1 MNTIL
6 RLFLCLGLFSFVLQ
20 AQGAFNL
27 PSVLPVVSDS
37 TCSINC
43 QDPGYRLMTQ
53 VLDGETITREYIIH
67 VPSGYQEGD
76 NLPLVIA
83 YHGFGGCA
91 YYMQEEAGNG
101 ALNDLADEE
110 GFFVAYPQAA
120 YRPAKEDVY
129 WEPGFNGGESIY
141 QDDIYF
147 TEQMMGHIHDE
158 FSVDLSSVYA
168 AGYSNGGMLTYSLA
182 CLRGDLFAACGVMSG
197 ALLDDMATCNPANPV
212 PLIIFHGTGDF
223 VLPYNGGQYYT
234 PVQDVVGQWL
244 VHNQIPASSLIST
257 ELNGG
262 NVVHENY
269 QGGAD
274 NTCLS
279 FYTVEEEYGSPGD
292 HVWFSQDMDGI
303 SPTRIMWEFFSE
315 GCGTVS
321 GTPPEMETGVVV
333 FPVPFDDQFVLGN
346 QSLALAHYAM
356 FDVQGTLVHQGRV
369 GADGSIVGLGG
380 LTPGFY
386 ILNAGGQTF
395 KLVK

>member
-1 MNTIL
+1 MNAIL
-6 RLFLCLGLFSFVLQ
+6 RSLLFLGLFSVVLQ
-20 AQGAFNL
+20 TQGATYL

-76 NLPLVIA
+76 NLPLVIV

-141 QDDIYF
+141 LDDIYF

-158 FSVDLSSVYA
+158 FSVDLSRVYA

-182 CLRGDLFAACGVMSG
+182 CLRGDLFVACGVMSG
-197 ALLDDMATCNPANPV
+197 ALLDDMATCDPTHLV

-234 PVQDVVGQWL
+234 PVQDVVSQWL
-244 VHNQIPASSLIST
+244 VHNQIPASGLIST

-279 FYTVEEEYGSPGD
+279 FYTVEEEYGFPGD
-292 HVWFSQDMDGI
+292 HVWFSQDMDGV

-315 GCGTVS
+315 GCGGTS
-321 GTPPEMETGVVV
+321 GTPPEMETGVEV
-333 FPVPFDDQFVLGN
+333 FPVPFDDQVVFGN
-346 QSLALAHYAM
+346 QSMSLARYAM
-356 FDVQGTLVHQGRV
+356 FDLQGSLVHQGRV

-386 ILNAGGQTF
+386 VLNAGSQTF